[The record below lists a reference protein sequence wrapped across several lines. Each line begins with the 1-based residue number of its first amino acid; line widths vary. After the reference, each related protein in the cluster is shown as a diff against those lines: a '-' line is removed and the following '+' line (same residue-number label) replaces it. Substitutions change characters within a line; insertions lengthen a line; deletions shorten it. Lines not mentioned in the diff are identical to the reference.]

1 MTGAVDKAMVDHVEA
16 TLGLAEKILKSAG
29 DDAND
34 AFLTAYRDAR
44 PGHVYRRCR
53 RGPRGDD
60 RCGSR
65 SVAELSQAA
74 GGIEWGSFSSGER
87 FCRDKTRR
95 SQSP

>member
-1 MTGAVDKAMVDHVEA
+1 MADHVEA
-16 TLGLAEKILKSAG
+16 TSGLAEKIVKSAG
-29 DDAND
+29 HDAND

-65 SVAELSQAA
+65 SVAELLKLLEELSGGVSQV
-74 GGIEWGSFSSGER
+74 EKVLS
-87 FCRDKTRR
+87 
-95 SQSP
+95 